1 MKKIQLVIST
11 ILLLVLCGCSGV
23 GMRSTYWRNDDTGEW
38 LIGLTEDNVIYD
50 CKVWDIAS
58 KNESDGVYSIE
69 AQYGSERLDISV
81 GSEQGAKRTI
91 TIGDKQF
98 DCSIIDG
105 HFLSD
110 YPEKDTCVTI
120 ADNHYAAG
128 DSVTIVGWVK
138 QKSGIFGFAKSKKNG
153 KEVAVTRMANIL
165 TGEEPTF
172 TAPIDSLGRFVLRIP
187 IENTTSFCLKV
198 GQETQEMAAEIV
210 AEPNETYFLMIDKSQ
225 DKTLFMGKNA
235 RLQNEINAH
244 RILTPEYDATKLKE
258 IGSMMSILDSIRNNT
273 KATLQKLEDICGEHP
288 TLSERYHTYY
298 RNYIMVANAQ
308 SLMQGMHIMPNNE
321 LPTNYSKA
329 VDEVNWKEFC
339 EPYTMNAYAFSLFL
353 NDYVAF
359 LQTKV
364 EEKVDHTMTSIL
376 EAAEKDGVVKLSTK
390 DREAIRQY
398 DEAYPAYLEQRE
410 NAPDSIQ
417 KAMDEEFG
425 NNNYVKAVLEIQGRN
440 PKYDEYALQKNLM
453 RNTEQMVKEVNARRL
468 SKVAKDIILCRYLY
482 SNIDRIRKP
491 LYREIIDFVNKRIRI
506 PAARNVVHTINDKY
520 EQICNDT
527 IDNRGL

>member
-1 MKKIQLVIST
+1 MKKIQLVISA

-69 AQYGSERLDISV
+69 AQCGSDTLDISI

-153 KEVAVTRMANIL
+153 KEVAVTRVANIL
-165 TGEEPTF
+165 TGEEPAF

-244 RILTPEYDATKLKE
+244 RIFTPGYDATKLKE

-273 KATLQKLEDICGEHP
+273 KATLQKLEDICLEHP

-298 RNYIMVANAQ
+298 RNYIMVANAH
-308 SLMQGMHIMPNNE
+308 SLMQGMHIMQNDE
-321 LPTNYSKA
+321 SPTNYSKA
-329 VDEVNWKEFC
+329 VEEDYWKKFC
-339 EPYTMNAYAFSLFL
+339 EPYTINSYEFSLFL

-398 DEAYPAYLEQRE
+398 DEVYPAYLEQRE

-417 KAMDEEFG
+417 KAIDEEFG
-425 NNNYVKAVLEIQGRN
+425 NNDYVKAVLEIQGRN

-453 RNTEQMVKEVNARRL
+453 CNTEQMVKELNARRL
-468 SKVAKDIILCRYLY
+468 SKVAKDLILCRYLY

-491 LYREIIDFVNKRIRI
+491 LYKEIINFANKRIHMH
-506 PAARNVVHTINDKY
+506 AARNVVHTINDKY

>member
-244 RILTPEYDATKLKE
+244 RIPTPGYDATKLKE

-273 KATLQKLEDICGEHP
+273 KATLQKLEDICLEHP

-298 RNYIMVANAQ
+298 RNYIMVA
-308 SLMQGMHIMPNNE
+308 
-321 LPTNYSKA
+321 
-329 VDEVNWKEFC
+329 WKEFC
-339 EPYTMNAYAFSLFL
+339 EPYTINSYEFSLFL

-376 EAAEKDGVVKLSTK
+376 EVAEKDGVVKLSTK

-398 DEAYPAYLEQRE
+398 DEVYPAYLEQRE

-417 KAMDEEFG
+417 KAMDEEFA

-440 PKYDEYALQKNLM
+440 PKYDEYALQKNLL
-453 RNTEQMVKEVNARRL
+453 RNTEQMVKELNARRL
-468 SKVAKDIILCRYLY
+468 SKIAKDIILCRYLY

-491 LYREIIDFVNKRIRI
+491 LNKEIIDFAHKRIRMH
-506 PAARNVVHTINDKY
+506 AARNIVHTINDKY

-527 IDNRGL
+527 INNRGL

>member
-1 MKKIQLVIST
+1 MKKIQLVISA

-172 TAPIDSLGRFVLRIP
+172 TAPLDSLGRFTLRIP
-187 IENTTSFCLKV
+187 VENTTSFCLKI

-244 RILTPEYDATKLKE
+244 RIPTPGYDATKLKE

-273 KATLQKLEDICGEHP
+273 KATLQKLEDICLEHP

-298 RNYIMVANAQ
+298 RNYIMVANAH
-308 SLMQGMHIMPNNE
+308 SLMQGMHIMPNDE
-321 LPTNYSKA
+321 LPKNYSKA
-329 VDEVNWKEFC
+329 VDELNWKEFC
-339 EPYTMNAYAFSLFL
+339 EPYTINSYEFSLFL

-398 DEAYPAYLEQRE
+398 DEVYPA
-410 NAPDSIQ
+410 
-417 KAMDEEFG
+417 
-425 NNNYVKAVLEIQGRN
+425 YVKAVLEIQGRN

-453 RNTEQMVKEVNARRL
+453 CNTEQMVKELNARRL
-468 SKVAKDIILCRYLY
+468 SKVAKDLILCRYLY

-491 LYREIIDFVNKRIRI
+491 LYKEIINFANKRIHMH
-506 PAARNVVHTINDKY
+506 AARNVVHTINDKY

>member
-1 MKKIQLVIST
+1 MKKIQLVISA

-172 TAPIDSLGRFVLRIP
+172 TAPLDSLGRFTLRIP
-187 IENTTSFCLKV
+187 VENTTSFCLKI

-244 RILTPEYDATKLKE
+244 RIPTPGYDATKLKE

-273 KATLQKLEDICGEHP
+273 KATLQKLEDICLEHP

-298 RNYIMVANAQ
+298 RNYIMVANAH
-308 SLMQGMHIMPNNE
+308 SLMQGMHIMPNDE
-321 LPTNYSKA
+321 LPKNYSKA
-329 VDEVNWKEFC
+329 VDELNWKEFC
-339 EPYTMNAYAFSLFL
+339 EPYTINSYEFSLFL

-359 LQTKV
+359 LQTK
-364 EEKVDHTMTSIL
+364 
-376 EAAEKDGVVKLSTK
+376 STK

-398 DEAYPAYLEQRE
+398 DEVYPAYLEQRE

-417 KAMDEEFG
+417 KAIDEEFG
-425 NNNYVKAVLEIQGRN
+425 NNDYVKAVLEIQGRN

-453 RNTEQMVKEVNARRL
+453 CNTEQMVKELNARRL
-468 SKVAKDIILCRYLY
+468 LKVAKDLILCRYLY

-491 LYREIIDFVNKRIRI
+491 LYKEIINFANKRIHMH
-506 PAARNVVHTINDKY
+506 AARNVVHTINDKY

>member
-1 MKKIQLVIST
+1 MKKIQLVISA

-172 TAPIDSLGRFVLRIP
+172 TAPLDSLGRFTLRIP
-187 IENTTSFCLKV
+187 VENTTFFCLKI

-235 RLQNEINAH
+235 RLQNEI
-244 RILTPEYDATKLKE
+244 
-258 IGSMMSILDSIRNNT
+258 GSMMSILDSIRNNT
-273 KATLQKLEDICGEHP
+273 KATLQKLEDICLEHP

-298 RNYIMVANAQ
+298 RNYIMVANAH
-308 SLMQGMHIMPNNE
+308 SLMQGMHIMPNDE
-321 LPTNYSKA
+321 LPKNYSKA
-329 VDEVNWKEFC
+329 VDELNWKEFC
-339 EPYTMNAYAFSLFL
+339 EPYTINSYEFSLFL

-359 LQTKV
+359 LQTKA
-364 EEKVDHTMTSIL
+364 MTSIL

-398 DEAYPAYLEQRE
+398 DEVYPAYLEQRE

-417 KAMDEEFG
+417 KAIDEEFG
-425 NNNYVKAVLEIQGRN
+425 NNDYVKAVLEIQGRN

-453 RNTEQMVKEVNARRL
+453 CNTEQMVKELNARRL
-468 SKVAKDIILCRYLY
+468 LKVAKDLILCRYLY

-491 LYREIIDFVNKRIRI
+491 LYKEIINFANKRIHMH
-506 PAARNVVHTINDKY
+506 AARNVVHTINDKY

>member
-1 MKKIQLVIST
+1 MKKIQLVISA
-11 ILLLVLCGCSGV
+11 
-23 GMRSTYWRNDDTGEW
+23 
-38 LIGLTEDNVIYD
+38 EDNVIYD

-165 TGEEPTF
+165 TGEEPIF

-244 RILTPEYDATKLKE
+244 RIPTPGYDATKLKE

-273 KATLQKLEDICGEHP
+273 KATLQKLEDICLEHP
-288 TLSERYHTYY
+288 TLS
-298 RNYIMVANAQ
+298 
-308 SLMQGMHIMPNNE
+308 
-321 LPTNYSKA
+321 
-329 VDEVNWKEFC
+329 
-339 EPYTMNAYAFSLFL
+339 
-353 NDYVAF
+353 
-359 LQTKV
+359 
-364 EEKVDHTMTSIL
+364 EKVDHTMTSIL

-398 DEAYPAYLEQRE
+398 DEVYPAYLEQRE

-417 KAMDEEFG
+417 KAMDEEFA

-440 PKYDEYALQKNLM
+440 PKYDEYALQKNLL
-453 RNTEQMVKEVNARRL
+453 RNTEQMVKELNARRL
-468 SKVAKDIILCRYLY
+468 SKVAKDLILCRYLY

-491 LYREIIDFVNKRIRI
+491 LYKEIINFANKRIHMH
-506 PAARNVVHTINDKY
+506 AARNVVHTINDKY

>member
-1 MKKIQLVIST
+1 MKKIQLVISA

-69 AQYGSERLDISV
+69 AQCGSDTLDISI

-105 HFLSD
+105 HFLPD

-153 KEVAVTRMANIL
+153 KEVAVTR
-165 TGEEPTF
+165 
-172 TAPIDSLGRFVLRIP
+172 
-187 IENTTSFCLKV
+187 TSFCLKV

-244 RILTPEYDATKLKE
+244 RILISGYDATKLKE

-273 KATLQKLEDICGEHP
+273 KATLQKLEDICLEHP

-308 SLMQGMHIMPNNE
+308 SLMQGMHIMPNDE
-321 LPTNYSKA
+321 LPKNYSKA
-329 VDEVNWKEFC
+329 IDELNWKEFC
-339 EPYTMNAYAFSLFL
+339 EPYTINSYEFSLFL

-359 LQTKV
+359 LQTKAQ
-364 EEKVDHTMTSIL
+364 EKVDHTMTSIL
-376 EAAEKDGVVKLSTK
+376 EAAEKDGIVKLSTK

-398 DEAYPAYLEQRE
+398 DEAYPAYMEQRE

-417 KAMDEEFG
+417 KAIDEEFA
-425 NNNYVKAVLEIQGRN
+425 NNNYAKAVLEIQGRN
-440 PKYDEYALQKNLM
+440 PKYDEYALQKNLL

-468 SKVAKDIILCRYLY
+468 SKIAKDLILCRYLY

-491 LYREIIDFVNKRIRI
+491 LYKEIIDLAHKRIRI
-506 PAARNVVHTINDKY
+506 PAALNVVHTINDKY

>member
-1 MKKIQLVIST
+1 MKKIQLVISA

-153 KEVAVTRMANIL
+153 KEVAVTRVANIL
-165 TGEEPTF
+165 TGEEPAF

-244 RILTPEYDATKLKE
+244 RIPTPGYDATKLKE

-273 KATLQKLEDICGEHP
+273 KATLQKLEDICLEHP

-298 RNYIMVANAQ
+298 RNYIMVANAH
-308 SLMQGMHIMPNNE
+308 SLMQGMHIMPNDE
-321 LPTNYSKA
+321 LPKNYSKA
-329 VDEVNWKEFC
+329 VDELNWKEFC
-339 EPYTMNAYAFSLFL
+339 EPYTINSYEFSLFL

-398 DEAYPAYLEQRE
+398 DEVYPAYLEQRE

-417 KAMDEEFG
+417 KAIDEEFG
-425 NNNYVKAVLEIQGRN
+425 NNDYVKAVLEIQGRN

-453 RNTEQMVKEVNARRL
+453 CNTEQMV
-468 SKVAKDIILCRYLY
+468 
-482 SNIDRIRKP
+482 
-491 LYREIIDFVNKRIRI
+491 EIINFANKRIHMH
-506 PAARNVVHTINDKY
+506 AARNVVHTINDKY

>member
-1 MKKIQLVIST
+1 MKKIQLVISA

-172 TAPIDSLGRFVLRIP
+172 TAPLDSLGRFTLRIP
-187 IENTTSFCLKV
+187 VENTTSFCLKI

-244 RILTPEYDATKLKE
+244 RIPTPGYDATKLKE

-273 KATLQKLEDICGEHP
+273 KATLQKLEDICLEHP
-288 TLSERYHTYY
+288 TLSERYH
-298 RNYIMVANAQ
+298 
-308 SLMQGMHIMPNNE
+308 E
-321 LPTNYSKA
+321 L
-329 VDEVNWKEFC
+329 NWKEFC
-339 EPYTMNAYAFSLFL
+339 EPYTINSYEFSLFL

-398 DEAYPAYLEQRE
+398 DEVYPAYLEQRE

-417 KAMDEEFG
+417 KAIDEEFG
-425 NNNYVKAVLEIQGRN
+425 NNDYVKAVLEIQGRN

-453 RNTEQMVKEVNARRL
+453 CNTEQMVKELNARRL
-468 SKVAKDIILCRYLY
+468 SKVAKDLILCRYLY

-491 LYREIIDFVNKRIRI
+491 LYKEIINFANKRIHMH
-506 PAARNVVHTINDKY
+506 AARNVVHTINDKY